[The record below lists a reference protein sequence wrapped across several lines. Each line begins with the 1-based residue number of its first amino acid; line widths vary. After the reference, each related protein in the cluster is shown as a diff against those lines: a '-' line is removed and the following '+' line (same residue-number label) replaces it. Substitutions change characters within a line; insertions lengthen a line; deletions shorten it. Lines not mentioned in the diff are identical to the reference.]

1 MHFKLNFAVL
11 VLKIRGIK
19 FIINSPTILYP
30 IEDVVIRIN
39 WNAINPCVLYI
50 YACETW
56 SDSLMKEDVW
66 EYIPE
71 EYIRKGSTR

>member
-39 WNAINPCVLYI
+39 
-50 YACETW
+50 
-56 SDSLMKEDVW
+56 
-66 EYIPE
+66 
-71 EYIRKGSTR
+71 